1 MGKESRDL
9 NDHRESAKQ
18 RYQRREFQAEGIAD
32 ARTLGCRINL
42 KDLRSRKKKL
52 HVAILLFEGE
62 MLRDNDGEGGP
73 RLEPKSFVTHR
84 KLL

>member
-1 MGKESRDL
+1 MRKKGWGILGKESRDL

-42 KDLRSRKKKL
+42 KDLRSRKKKTACG
-52 HVAILLFEGE
+52 HIII
-62 MLRDNDGEGGP
+62 
-73 RLEPKSFVTHR
+73 
-84 KLL
+84 